1 MQVSYG
7 SKISSAPSIEQSA
20 VIFSRGRGRG
30 RGRDFGGR
38 ERGFIGVDVD
48 LMEANRVPLRK
59 APDNVGIVDIAITSP
74 KSAGR
79 NLGILSGHNYMIL
92 VLMSRVISSEFFICY
107 FRLFYS
113 CTIAGV

>member
-20 VIFSRGRGRG
+20 VIFSRG